1 MPEVFTYA
9 FMQRALLAGAITAL
23 ICPAIGV
30 FLVPRRLSLIADTL
44 AHVALAG
51 VALGLV
57 AGVSPIVGALVVTA
71 AGAVGIE
78 RLRTRGVLTGDASLA
93 VFLSGGLALAV
104 VIIGL
109 GRGFNVDLFAVL
121 FGSILTVTTADL
133 WLIAGLGI
141 VVGVAVGVLYPQ
153 LLAVTLNED
162 LARTSGVPVGVLNLV
177 ITVLTALTT
186 VIAMRMV
193 GVLLVSAMIVIP
205 TLAGFALARS
215 FRGALLI
222 AMALAV
228 IAMGTGLILAYYLG
242 LAAGAS
248 VVLTALA
255 LFALTGPLR
264 RLRAALSP
272 AAVVL
277 AVLVATTPARA
288 HPHVW
293 VDYTV
298 TVRFG
303 PEGPDGVRVSW
314 AFDEMISA
322 LVIQKYDTDR
332 NGAFSP
338 EEIRVIEREHLV
350 HLKEFHY
357 FVEVK
362 VDGSPIPVTAIKDF
376 DAKNVRGQLQYFFTV
391 PIPHAARGDGTVD
404 VNVMDPTFYTAFSM
418 TAQPIGTEGA
428 TAHRVECTPV
438 RDPKTK
444 MVETLRCAYR
454 RQGR

>member
-1 MPEVFTYA
+1 MPEFLGYA
-9 FMQRALLAGAITAL
+9 FMQRALIAGGITAL

-57 AGVSPIVGALVVTA
+57 VGVSPIIGALVVTA

-78 RLRTRGVLTGDASLA
+78 RLRARGALTGDASLA

-104 VIIGL
+104 VLIGL
-109 GRGFNVDLFAVL
+109 GRGFSVDLFAVL
-121 FGSILTVTTADL
+121 FGSILTVTAGDV
-133 WLIAGLGI
+133 WLIAGLG
-141 VVGVAVGVLYPQ
+141 VVVAVTITLLYPR

-162 LARTSGVPVGVLNLV
+162 LARTSGIPVATLNLV

-215 FRGALLI
+215 FRGAMVI
-222 AMALAV
+222 AMALALV
-228 IAMGTGLILAYYLG
+228 SMGTGLVLAYYLG

-255 LFALTGPLR
+255 LFALTVPVRNLR
-264 RLRAALSP
+264 TRWAGAT
-272 AAVVL
+272 AL
-277 AVLVATTPARA
+277 AVLALVPAAAVA

-293 VDYTV
+293 IDYAV
-298 TVRFG
+298 IVRFNAEG
-303 PEGPDGVRVSW
+303 PEGVRLDW
-314 AFDEMISA
+314 AFDEMLSS
-322 LVIQKYDTDR
+322 LVIQKYDTDK

-338 EEIRVIEREHLV
+338 VENKAIEKEHLAY
-350 HLKEFHY
+350 LKDSQFFSEI
-357 FVEVK
+357 K
-362 VDGSPIPVTAIKDF
+362 VDGALLTLSEVKDF
-376 DAKNVRGQLQYFFTV
+376 EARVAKGQLHYLFTLPLPRNRKPEGV
-391 PIPHAARGDGTVD
+391 IDIKVVD
-404 VNVMDPTFYTAFSM
+404 PSFYSAFSM
-418 TAQPIGTEGA
+418 IQQPVSVVGA
-428 TAHRVECTPV
+428 TNHRVDCAVVT
-438 RDPKTK
+438 DPKSN
-444 MVETLRCAYR
+444 LREGIRCTYR
-454 RQGR
+454 KTR

>member
-1 MPEVFTYA
+1 MPEFLTYG
-9 FMQRALLAGAITAL
+9 FMQRALLAGGITAL

-44 AHVALAG
+44 SHVALAG

-57 AGVSPIVGALVVTA
+57 VGVSPILGALVVTT

-78 RLRTRGVLTGDASLA
+78 RLRARGALAGDASLA

-104 VIIGL
+104 VLIGL

-121 FGSILTVTTADL
+121 FGSILTVTAADV
-133 WLIAGLGI
+133 WLIAVLGV
-141 VVGVAVGVLYPQ
+141 VVGVTLGVLYPR

-162 LARTSGVPVGVLNLV
+162 LAHTSGVPVAALNLV
-177 ITVLTALTT
+177 VTMLTALTT

-215 FRGALLI
+215 FRGALGL
-222 AMALAV
+222 AMAVAV
-228 IAMGTGLILAYYLG
+228 VAMGGGLILAYYLR

-255 LFALTGPLR
+255 LFALTGPIR
-264 RLRAALSP
+264 RLRAFVALALLGLLCIP
-272 AAVVL
+272 ASAD
-277 AVLVATTPARA
+277 A

-293 VDYTV
+293 IDYAV

-303 PEGPDGVRVSW
+303 PAGPEGIRVDW
-314 AFDEMISA
+314 AFDEMFSA
-322 LVIQKYDTDR
+322 LVIQKYDTDHD
-332 NGAFSP
+332 GKFSP
-338 EEIRVIEREHLV
+338 SENRLIE
-350 HLKEFHY
+350 KELLAAWRQSNY
-357 FVEVK
+357 FVTLK
-362 VDGSPIPVTAIKDF
+362 VDTKEVPVTVVTDF
-376 DAKNVRGQLQYFFTV
+376 EARNERGQLHYLFTV
-391 PIPHAARGDGTVD
+391 PIPRTNRQEGVIEI
-404 VNVMDPTFYTAFSM
+404 NVTDPTFYSAMSM
-418 TAQPIGTEGA
+418 TANPIRAESGPSY
-428 TAHRVECTPV
+428 HVECNV
-438 RDPKTK
+438 VVELKTQLR
-444 MVETLRCAYR
+444 EGLRCAYR